1 MKMQEEDKTR
11 GESEQLDGV
20 DDDDDGPPPGFQCI
34 ISRQPPP
41 QSQPAEEINKEEDE
55 GEDEG
60 PPPGFEPVAPNSSS
74 PPPSS
79 SDTEGKNKE
88 DETDD
93 GEDDEGPPPGWEFG
107 ALVNALAKPTSDTTT
122 DIKTESNE
130 ELDEGPPPGWE
141 IMMPR
146 QLPRQMP
153 PPCTPPLQSS
163 SSLSPNITGIEIAGK
178 QETMRNYDEVPPSVS
193 QSKPTSGHY
202 LLPTPPSSE
211 VPIGNK
217 IYNKKVRIKR
227 PTSGN
232 HLSSPLQ
239 QPRPNSR
246 PLSQPVQPSSSGKA
260 QLVCGTCRTLCLY
273 PRGANWVKCPGC
285 QEVNFVLEAHEVGQV
300 KCGSCE
306 VLLMYLHGAPAV
318 QCTSCHFVTEI
329 EAHNARPPL
338 SVQQAQK
345 LGRHANRA
353 R

>member
-1 MKMQEEDKTR
+1 MKMQE
-11 GESEQLDGV
+11 
-20 DDDDDGPPPGFQCI
+20 DDDDGPPPGFQCI

-41 QSQPAEEINKEEDE
+41 QSQPAEEINKEEEDE
-55 GEDEG
+55 EDEDEG

-79 SDTEGKNKE
+79 SDMEGKNKE
-88 DETDD
+88 DEIDD

-107 ALVNALAKPTSDTTT
+107 ALMNQLPKPTSNTTS

-141 IMMPR
+141 TVM
-146 QLPRQMP
+146 PRQMP

-163 SSLSPNITGIEIAGK
+163 SSMSPSVDIASK
-178 QETMRNYDEVPPSVS
+178 QEIMRNYNEVPPPVS
-193 QSKPTSGHY
+193 QSKPTSGHS
-202 LLPTPPSSE
+202 LLPTPPLSE
-211 VPIGNK
+211 VSIGEFRKCYRRNK
-217 IYNKKVRIKR
+217 LNNKKVRIKR
-227 PTSGN
+227 PISGY

-246 PLSQPVQPSSSGKA
+246 PLSQPIQPSSSRKA

-273 PRGANWVKCPGC
+273 PRGAKWVKCPSC

-329 EAHNARPPL
+329 EAQNSRPPL

-345 LGRHANRA
+345 LGRHANWA